1 MSDRHFLT
9 ALRSYLEQ
17 LATAPQPPDHEP
29 TISSAWA
36 QALFVRTLER
46 VALGESKRTSSIL
59 ADLDGY
65 LQDWLGKDQGVR
77 FIQRWDELLRGSF
90 AHSTPLSER
99 QRLLEVG
106 AAEKSATRSC
116 ASCTIRPSSR
126 ASGTKPQRPVQAASL
141 TAAR

>member
-46 VALGESKRTSSIL
+46 VALGESKRTKDIL

-126 ASGTKPQRPVQAASL
+126 A
-141 TAAR
+141 